1 MKVFEANITHQVSDY
16 LNDNLKNIIDIEQAN
31 QKMYEDF
38 GFIHFFDNAEDLQ
51 ILKETISISQGIVS
65 EPDRAEYGDFQTNLD
80 LANKITCHLTT
91 KNISPE
97 IVIEPTCGKG
107 NFIIASLKQFKNVK
121 QVFGIEIYKPY
132 VWESKFNIIDFYL
145 NNPTENN
152 AERRPPEIS
161 IIHSSV
167 FDFDFK
173 TIAKENSTKEILI
186 IGNPPWVTNS
196 KLGSLNSSNLPKKTN
211 FKNYN
216 GLDAMTGKGNFD
228 IAEYI
233 TLMMIQTFQ
242 NQKGNIALLVKN
254 TVIKNIVFDQF
265 IKKYAISDIEKH
277 CIDSKKEFNVSVEA
291 SLLYCKLN
299 SNPAFYCSEFDFYNN
314 SRIKLNFGWLSDK
327 FVANIETYSNTEKID
342 GKCPF
347 EWRQGIKH
355 DCSAIME
362 LDKAGG
368 DPLNGY
374 FVNGLKEEITL
385 ENDLVYGIL
394 KSSDLKN
401 TVIKEPRK
409 HTIVTQR
416 KVGQETNYIKY
427 DYPKTYQYLS
437 EHQEA
442 FNARKSSIYNNKP
455 PFSIFGIGDYS
466 FKLYKIAIS
475 GLYKTFHFTLVLPQN
490 YKPIMLDDTCY
501 MLGFDKLEFA
511 VYSLILLNSE
521 ITMQFLQSITF
532 TDSKRPFTKD
542 ILMRI
547 DLLELAQTID
557 KSVLQKEINYINK
570 KYNFNLNLDLWYDFI
585 NEMKPIES
593 GQMELF
599 A

>member
-1 MKVFEANITHQVSDY
+1 MMKVFEANITHQVSDY
-16 LNDNLKNIIDIEQAN
+16 LNDNLRNIVAVEKAN
-31 QKMYEDF
+31 QKMYEAF

-51 ILKETISISQGIVS
+51 ILKETISISQNIVS
-65 EPDRAEYGDFQTNLD
+65 EPDRAEYGDFQTNSG
-80 LANKITCHLTT
+80 LANKVAFHLTT
-91 KNISPE
+91 KNVSPE
-97 IVIEPTCGKG
+97 IIIEPTCGKG
-107 NFIIASLKQFKNVK
+107 NFIVASLKHFNNAKK
-121 QVFGIEIYKPY
+121 VFGVEIYKPY

-145 NNPTENN
+145 SNPTENK
-152 AERRPPEIS
+152 PEIL
-161 IIHSSV
+161 IVHSSV

-173 TIAKENSTKEILI
+173 TIAKENSTKEILV

-211 FKNYN
+211 FKNHN

-233 TLMMIQTFQ
+233 TLMMIETFQ
-242 NQKGNIALLVKN
+242 HQNGNIALLVKN

-265 IKKYAISDIEKH
+265 AKKYAISNLEKH

-291 SLLYCKLN
+291 SLFYCRLN
-299 SNPAFYCSEFDFYNN
+299 SNQTFDCAEFDFYNN
-314 SRIKLNFGWLSDK
+314 SNAKLNFGWLSDK
-327 FVANIETYSNTEKID
+327 FVSNLDTYSNAEQID

-355 DCSAIME
+355 DCSSIME
-362 LDKAGG
+362 LDKV
-368 DPLNGY
+368 NEH
-374 FVNGLKEEITL
+374 FVNGLKEEIKL

-401 TVIKEPRK
+401 TVIKETRK
-409 HTIVTQR
+409 YTIVTQK

-427 DYPKTYQYLS
+427 DFPKTYQYLS
-437 EHQEA
+437 EHQDV
-442 FNARKSSIYNNKP
+442 FNSRKSSIYNNKP
-455 PFSIFGIGDYS
+455 PFSIFGVGDYS
-466 FKLYKIAIS
+466 FKPYKVAIS
-475 GLYKTFHFTLVLPQN
+475 GLYKTFHFTLVPPQN
-490 YKPIMLDDTCY
+490 EKPVMLDDTCY

-511 VYSLILLNSE
+511 IYSLILLNSE
-521 ITMQFLQSITF
+521 TTKQFLQSITF
-532 TDSKRPFTKD
+532 ADAKRTFTKD
-542 ILMRI
+542 VLMRI

-557 KSVLQKEINYINK
+557 KSALQKELNYINK
-570 KYNFNLNLDLWYDFI
+570 TYNFNLTLDLWCNFI
-585 NEMKPIES
+585 NEMTPIES